1 MAKQAEE
8 NKEIVEKENV
18 KESVEV
24 NTAEVLAQIKE
35 AQDKLDQ
42 TAANIKEQLKELEAK
57 SKALDEQMQAA
68 DEKAIELSAIPAKV
82 LIDDS
87 MSTGAALAKER
98 QVTLVVPK
106 SELNPQEKMVPVTIN
121 GYTYQILRGEQ
132 VTVPQTVAD
141 ILKEAKYI

>member
-18 KESVEV
+18 KESAEV

-87 MSTGAALAKER
+87 MSTGAALAKET
-98 QVTLVVPK
+98 QVNLIVPK

>member
-1 MAKQAEE
+1 MAKQNDE
-8 NKEIVEKENV
+8 NKEILENN
-18 KESVEV
+18 EV
-24 NTAEVLAQIKE
+24 NKEDVLVQIKE
-35 AQDKLDQ
+35 AQAKLDK
-42 TAANIKEQLKELEAK
+42 TTKEIDEKLKELDAK
-57 SKALDEQMQAA
+57 SKALDEQMNVIS
-68 DEKAIELSAIPAKV
+68 EKEIELSAIPPKV

-87 MSTGAALAKER
+87 MATGKALSKEN

-141 ILKEAKYI
+141 ILREAKYI

>member
-1 MAKQAEE
+1 MAKQNEE
-8 NKEIVEKENV
+8 NKEILEKN
-18 KESVEV
+18 EV
-24 NTAEVLAQIKE
+24 NKEDVLVQIKE
-35 AQDKLDQ
+35 AQAKLDK
-42 TAANIKEQLKELEAK
+42 TTKEIDEKLKELDAK
-57 SKALDEQMQAA
+57 SKALDEQMNVIS
-68 DEKAIELSAIPAKV
+68 EKETELSAIPPKV

-87 MSTGAALAKER
+87 MSTGAALAKET
-98 QVTLVVPK
+98 QVTLIVPK

>member
-8 NKEIVEKENV
+8 NKEIVEKEDV
-18 KESVEV
+18 KESIEV
-24 NTAEVLAQIKE
+24 NTVEVLAQIKE

-68 DEKAIELSAIPAKV
+68 DEKAIELSAIPAKA

-87 MSTGAALAKER
+87 MSTGAALAKET
-98 QVTLVVPK
+98 QVTLIVPK

>member
-18 KESVEV
+18 KELTEV

-87 MSTGAALAKER
+87 MSTGAALAKET
-98 QVTLVVPK
+98 QVTLIVPK

>member
-8 NKEIVEKENV
+8 NKEIVEKEDV
-18 KESVEV
+18 KESTEV
-24 NTAEVLAQIKE
+24 NTVEVLAQIKE

-68 DEKAIELSAIPAKV
+68 DEKAIELSTIPAKV

-87 MSTGAALAKER
+87 MSTGAALAKET

>member
-87 MSTGAALAKER
+87 MSTGAALAKET

>member
-8 NKEIVEKENV
+8 NKEIVEKEDV
-18 KESVEV
+18 KESIEV
-24 NTAEVLAQIKE
+24 NTVEVLAQIKE

-87 MSTGAALAKER
+87 MSTGAALAKET
-98 QVTLVVPK
+98 QVTLIVPK

>member
-1 MAKQAEE
+1 MAKQTEE
-8 NKEIVEKENV
+8 NKEIVEKENI
-18 KESVEV
+18 KESPEV

-87 MSTGAALAKER
+87 MSTGAALAKET
-98 QVTLVVPK
+98 QVTLIVPK

>member
-8 NKEIVEKENV
+8 NKEIVEKENI
-18 KESVEV
+18 KESPEV

-87 MSTGAALAKER
+87 MSTGAALAKET
-98 QVTLVVPK
+98 QVTLIVPK

>member
-68 DEKAIELSAIPAKV
+68 DEKAIELSAIPAKA

>member
-18 KESVEV
+18 KESPEV

-87 MSTGAALAKER
+87 MSTGAALAKET
-98 QVTLVVPK
+98 QVTLIVPK

>member
-1 MAKQAEE
+1 MARQTEE
-8 NKEIVEKENV
+8 NKEIVEKENI
-18 KESVEV
+18 KESPEV

-87 MSTGAALAKER
+87 MSTGAALAKET
-98 QVTLVVPK
+98 QVTLIVPK

>member
-1 MAKQAEE
+1 MAKQTEE
-8 NKEIVEKENV
+8 NKEIVEKENI
-18 KESVEV
+18 KESPEV

-35 AQDKLDQ
+35 AQDKLNQ

-68 DEKAIELSAIPAKV
+68 DEKVIELSAIPDKV

-87 MSTGAALAKER
+87 MSTGAALARET
-98 QVTLVVPK
+98 QVALIVPK

-132 VTVPQTVAD
+132 VIVPQTVAD

>member
-106 SELNPQEKMVPVTIN
+106 SELNPQEKMVPVTIK